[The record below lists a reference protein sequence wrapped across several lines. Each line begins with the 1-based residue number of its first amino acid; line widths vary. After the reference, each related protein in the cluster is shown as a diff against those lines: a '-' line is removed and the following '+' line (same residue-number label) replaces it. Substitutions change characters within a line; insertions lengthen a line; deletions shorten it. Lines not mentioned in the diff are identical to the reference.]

1 MSTVGPRRLGLW
13 ARSFPAL
20 CRHLDRRFRFVG
32 AETIDSLAE
41 PAKCRRKM
49 DGGRPLVATLSNYIC
64 PPRQASARLIFF
76 HFLYAYL
83 GIGRT
88 HSPNE
93 GRSSLCECFCVWG
106 CVCACAVQLG
116 RYIHVCA
123 CAFVCLSMYWYWYMC
138 AGCTCVYVLGASMQA
153 CICEHWHQNVHLYFC
168 MTVYLLVW
176 LLVSKRMCVNI
187 TFWAL
192 AFFCYTLK

>member
-1 MSTVGPRRLGLW
+1 MLT
-13 ARSFPAL
+13 AL

-168 MTVYLLVW
+168 MTVYLLV
-176 LLVSKRMCVNI
+176 
-187 TFWAL
+187 
-192 AFFCYTLK
+192 